1 MKNEMEKESKQANKR
16 EQAINLIVDVVPII
30 HQNDNLLNILNLR
43 FYFNLKLSSCYF
55 SFLQFF
61 SLLLLVCSLRRRI
74 IPRNEIRESI

>member
-1 MKNEMEKESKQANKR
+1 MKINGKSKQGER

-55 SFLQFF
+55 SFLFNIF
-61 SLLLLVCSLRRRI
+61 LAPADRRRRRLLTCACLL
-74 IPRNEIRESI
+74 RNWK